1 MHQKRKYQQIKILK
15 RRKLQGAVDP
25 KAKEEVN
32 AQSCENY
39 YITNDMNIYLSFLT
53 YILLAEYKILL
64 RIALYR
70 L

>member
-1 MHQKRKYQQIKILK
+1 MHQKRKYRQIKILK
-15 RRKLQGAVDP
+15 RRKLQDAVGP

-39 YITNDMNIYLSFLT
+39 CITNDMNIYLSFLT